1 MEANSL
7 YTILYTSRAIKAFD
21 KTELSAIVNESRIW
35 NHAHDI
41 TGCLAYVE
49 GILNDNV
56 LCQFIQVLEGDEK
69 EVKNIFNKIHSDV
82 RHIDVS
88 VIKEGGIRNRKFSN
102 WRMGFEEIQLN
113 DNPMLQSFFS
123 MDNTVLAESG
133 DTEDHILMQ
142 FLKSFCD
149 QKTHNGMSEPEI
161 SIN

>member
-1 MEANSL
+1 MKANNL
-7 YTILYTSRAIKAFD
+7 YTILYTSHAIKAFD

-35 NHAHDI
+35 NHAHEI

-49 GILNDNV
+49 GILNNNV
-56 LCQFIQVLEGDEK
+56 LCQFIQVLEGDEI
-69 EVKNIFNKIHSDV
+69 EVKDIFNKIQSDE
-82 RHIDVS
+82 RHLDVS
-88 VIKEGGIRNRKFSN
+88 VIKEGFIKKRKFHS

-113 DNPMLQSFFS
+113 ENPILQSFFS
-123 MDNTVLAESG
+123 MDTNVLKESG

-149 QKTHNGMSEPEI
+149 QKTHNGMSEPDI